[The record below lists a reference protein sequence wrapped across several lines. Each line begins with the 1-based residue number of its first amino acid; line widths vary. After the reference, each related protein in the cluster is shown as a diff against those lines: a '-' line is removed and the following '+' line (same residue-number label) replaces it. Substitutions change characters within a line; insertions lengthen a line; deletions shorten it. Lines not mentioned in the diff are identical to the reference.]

1 MSLEFLLIPRLICYQ
16 GLGDCVFWEC
26 QWSLLTR
33 QNEPW
38 EHVQW
43 GGISVKSVTLGHQF
57 FLQRFF
63 FPDQTLP
70 VFSDVVI
77 YFLWCLLMYPL
88 WTKRNI
94 MREQKAG
101 LVTHM
106 HVTGRHPCIMGR
118 MISVIKYTAL
128 RCVLTTEQTSDL
140 HHGLYSKEVSGIDT
154 VCIKCT

>member
-63 FPDQTLP
+63 F
-70 VFSDVVI
+70 FRSDI
-77 YFLWCLLMYPL
+77 ACFLWYSYLFSLM
-88 WTKRNI
+88 
-94 MREQKAG
+94 
-101 LVTHM
+101 LVNVSTLDKKKHHEGAESRVGNSYACDWAPSM
-106 HVTGRHPCIMGR
+106 
-118 MISVIKYTAL
+118 
-128 RCVLTTEQTSDL
+128 
-140 HHGLYSKEVSGIDT
+140 HHGTHDKCHQIHGTEVCADDWADFWSTSWALFQRSKWYWYSLH
-154 VCIKCT
+154 